1 MVNEDATTVIT
12 TPVKTKTKVYGIL
25 SLVDRT
31 AAKKAISR
39 NAATMS
45 SMLGTRTI
53 AYPFCTTFV

>member
-1 MVNEDATTVIT
+1 MIT

-25 SLVDRT
+25 SFVDRT
-31 AAKKAISR
+31 AAKKATSR

-53 AYPFCTTFV
+53 AYPFDATLVEACFLNL

>member
-1 MVNEDATTVIT
+1 MVNEEAITVIT

-25 SLVDRT
+25 SLVERT

-39 NAATMS
+39 NAATIS

-53 AYPFCTTFV
+53 SCTFGATFV